1 MTSIESVLASVPY
14 AAVCLHSEEL
24 LGCDIHRVPLSNRAA
39 IEGKLEILIWGEDS
53 GYELGTML
61 PLKIRTCLKW
71 FLYYL

>member
-1 MTSIESVLASVPY
+1 MTSIESALSSVSY

-24 LGCDIHRVPLSNRAA
+24 GCDIHTVSLSNRAA